1 MLSIYSLNHCRISRN
16 NTVVIAFGH
25 RDHHWPRC
33 PLLLAADLAALPS
46 VCLVHAT
53 QTAAISDLE
62 RPVASIDRISFTV
75 SRDTVISSILPG
87 RARQSNR
94 PGKPY
99 GEGRAPGPRG
109 AALLLKLLNFRAYG
123 AHFPVI
129 TRTTS

>member
-75 SRDTVISSILPG
+75 SRDTVIDRVGNVGVSAPT
-87 RARQSNR
+87 ADRQTQA
-94 PGKPY
+94 
-99 GEGRAPGPRG
+99 APVLESGI
-109 AALLLKLLNFRAYG
+109 A
-123 AHFPVI
+123 
-129 TRTTS
+129 T